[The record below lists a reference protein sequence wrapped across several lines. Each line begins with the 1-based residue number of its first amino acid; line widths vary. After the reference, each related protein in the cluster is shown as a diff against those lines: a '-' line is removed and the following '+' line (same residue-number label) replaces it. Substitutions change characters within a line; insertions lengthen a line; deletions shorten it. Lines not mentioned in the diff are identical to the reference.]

1 MSYSQKIKTLL
12 KSLKKTNKNI
22 NINISRNNALINEE
36 NYLNNCKKISF
47 KKYKNKYKTSI
58 DNGNQEI
65 IIDHIQLY
73 EDKNDINNEIN
84 KFNNNF
90 IIETSYHNNSKNN
103 NKKPNIS
110 NKKLDTSKSCKNN
123 YNVIKTENKKKY
135 SSNNNSKIIERKIL
149 FSKNK
154 SNNKVNDN
162 NIYLNY
168 KKIKNLNNS
177 DDEVYNKQFKK
188 SVNIKYFS
196 SVNSSKKKLS
206 AYILKNSNNDIQVNT
221 NNSSSFNFSSYI
233 KKKKYLSNPKL
244 NKGNYITN
252 INSTNS
258 GYKNITS
265 RIIKRHPIKSLTEL
279 FNEENNYDN
288 NNTNVNNKS
297 KHKCLKQKLLMIDK
311 GVNSDD
317 YNNHNSKKMIKFK
330 NKNYNSTSDV
340 RERDN
345 HSGGKI
351 ILALNVNSSKK
362 KAKKKIKTYIYYVI
376 IIQSMWRGYIF
387 RKLIKITRELFLLF
401 HPFINHITKTFNR
414 YKKIYFTYFRNKIK
428 KCFINNPINYKIAS
442 YNNSIKKNKILCNK
456 NNNIKR
462 HKFIKKNTNI
472 TALVN
477 KNLNLK
483 KNKNNNEMTILGKK
497 NDIKKLK
504 INNIFYH
511 KKKLSMN
518 NKEINKNIILTYSNK
533 KEINDSNISNINF
546 NHFPSRRMIKRTSYK
561 RFNNVSPDYRNI
573 ELNINNNSLKNS
585 LIEQSNNLNNY
596 SSSVSIFFQTQFPDI
611 KKYPLK
617 NLVYIS
623 KNKKPKNNI
632 KFEILEKI
640 KSKIF
645 NNFYLTLSK
654 CFKKAIY
661 KYYWNQFL
669 LYLKENQAFILR
681 KEKISHLLK
690 NIILESDKKIKKN
703 YFRKYRDNILIEK
716 IKIKLFYLTD
726 YQFSKSNKKYLKSLN
741 INNKSKKIFD
751 LYVKYRERKM
761 IKYYFLI
768 WKMNNY
774 YNFLKIQ
781 LPMSSTR
788 DNNPKKNL
796 QGYIKKMINYNIN
809 DTKDTN
815 NKERRQLIYVK
826 NNSYLKKKERSP
838 IKKIKKSVTQGQLY
852 ANNYNSSSNNCTVLK
867 KYNKKII
874 INKNIKINNMNH
886 YSNDLY
892 YNDNKLSSLNKIC
905 EKINTKNLLYKCF
918 NLWKTKLN
926 NKKKMN
932 NKNNKQTYC
941 KTKFLKYF
949 LVSLIF
955 IDKNKKKIDNKTK
968 IGKTMFIWYKNA
980 FKYNK

>member
-12 KSLKKTNKNI
+12 KSLKKANKNN

-47 KKYKNKYKTSI
+47 KKYNNKYKTSI

-73 EDKNDINNEIN
+73 EDKKDMNNKIN

-90 IIETSYHNNSKNN
+90 IIETSYHNNSNN
-103 NKKPNIS
+103 KPNIS
-110 NKKLDTSKSCKNN
+110 NKKLDTSKSCKHN
-123 YNVIKTENKKKY
+123 YNIIKTEKKKKY
-135 SSNNNSKIIERKIL
+135 DSNNNSKIIEKKIL
-149 FSKNK
+149 FNKKN
-154 SNNKVNDN
+154 NDNKVNDN

-168 KKIKNLNNS
+168 KKIKHLNNS

-206 AYILKNSNNDIQVNT
+206 SYILKDSNNEIQVNT
-221 NNSSSFNFSSYI
+221 NNSSSFNFSSFI

-244 NKGNYITN
+244 NKGNYIIN
-252 INSTNS
+252 INTTNS

-265 RIIKRHPIKSLTEL
+265 RIIKRHPIKTLTEL

-288 NNTNVNNKS
+288 SNTNVNNKS

-311 GVNSDD
+311 GVNIDD
-317 YNNHNSKKMIKFK
+317 YNNNSKKMIKFK
-330 NKNYNSTSDV
+330 NKNYNSTTDIL
-340 RERDN
+340 ERDN
-345 HSGGKI
+345 HLGGKI
-351 ILALNVNSSKK
+351 ILALNVNSFKK
-362 KAKKKIKTYIYYVI
+362 KENKNIKTYNYYVI
-376 IIQSMWRGYIF
+376 IIQSIWRGYTF

-428 KCFINNPINYKIAS
+428 KCFINNPIHYKIPS

-462 HKFIKKNTNI
+462 NKFIKKNTNI
-472 TALVN
+472 TALFN
-477 KNLNLK
+477 KNLNPK
-483 KNKNNNEMTILGKK
+483 KNKNNKEMTILEKK

-533 KEINDSNISNINF
+533 KEINDSNISSINF

-573 ELNINNNSLKNS
+573 ELNIYNNSLKNS
-585 LIEQSNNLNNY
+585 LLNQSNNLNNY

-654 CFKKAIY
+654 CFKKTIY

-669 LYLKENQAFILR
+669 LYLKENQSCILR
-681 KEKISHLLK
+681 KEKISNLLK

-703 YFRKYRDNILIEK
+703 YFRKYRENILIEK
-716 IKIKLFYLTD
+716 IKIKLFCLTD
-726 YQFSKSNKKYLKSLN
+726 YQFSNYNKKYLN
-741 INNKSKKIFD
+741 INNKLKKIFD
-751 LYVKYRERKM
+751 LFVKYGERKK
-761 IKYYFLI
+761 IKYYFSI
-768 WKMNNY
+768 WKMKNY
-774 YNFLKIQ
+774 YNFLKIKF
-781 LPMSSTR
+781 PMSSTK
-788 DNNPKKNL
+788 DNNPKKNI
-796 QGYIKKMINYNIN
+796 QGYIKKMINYNN
-809 DTKDTN
+809 NNSKDIN
-815 NKERRQLIYVK
+815 NKERKQLIYVK
-826 NNSYLKKKERSP
+826 NNSYLKKKEQSP

-852 ANNYNSSSNNCTVLK
+852 ANNCNSSNNCTLLK

-874 INKNIKINNMNH
+874 INKNIKINNINH
-886 YSNDLY
+886 YSNDLC
-892 YNDNKLSSLNKIC
+892 YNDNKLSSLNKIF

-926 NKKKMN
+926 NKITKN

-955 IDKNKKKIDNKTK
+955 IDKNKKKIDDKTK
-968 IGKTMFIWYKNA
+968 IGKTMFIWYKNIY
-980 FKYNK
+980 KYIKI